1 MKSIFIA
8 FDVIKDSRGSCL
20 KNVVPIYCS
29 DKKIKLFNASND
41 NKFEVKFISKDI
53 FLNYAVSV
61 LFN

>member
-29 DKKIKLFNASND
+29 DKKIKLLNTSND
-41 NKFEVKFISKDI
+41 NKFQVCRKRTIQLI
-53 FLNYAVSV
+53 
-61 LFN
+61 

>member
-29 DKKIKLFNASND
+29 DKKIKLLNTSND
-41 NKFEVKFISKDI
+41 KKLLSKVCRKRTI
-53 FLNYAVSV
+53 QLN
-61 LFN
+61 